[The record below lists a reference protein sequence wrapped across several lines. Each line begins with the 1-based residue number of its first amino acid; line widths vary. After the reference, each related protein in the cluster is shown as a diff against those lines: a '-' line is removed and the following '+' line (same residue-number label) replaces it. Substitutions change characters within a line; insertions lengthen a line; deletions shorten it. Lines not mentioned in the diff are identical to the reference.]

1 MNKKKS
7 YLYIPVEISA
17 REIDS
22 KLLIA
27 LKAVKNGF
35 TVVLGRKAPLIKHV
49 LRGKPGIFL
58 SIWGAHKN
66 FKNLYKDIKEKGH
79 NIAAV
84 DEEGLI
90 TLSDEN
96 YLRLKMDPKTLDY
109 IDIFFT
115 WGEAQN
121 NKLILNRQSSSHKF
135 LQAGNPRLEMLKS
148 NFNSLYE
155 NDMNEIKSLTDKYVL
170 IVSSFGFS
178 NHYDGSEAYL
188 KQLES
193 DGVIRNKKEEIAYKD
208 YFNFQNINF
217 KEFIDATKTLATK
230 YPDTNFIY
238 RKHPAEDPLSL
249 DKYFSDF
256 KNILLIH
263 DKSIIPWIKSSICVI
278 HNYCTTAIEA
288 QILGVPSIGYRPF
301 KDESIESNLP
311 YLNSKELFYKDDLVS
326 HVGSLISSKIPLNNF
341 DSSKLNN
348 HIYGLDQ
355 KDSSSDIMIQSLR
368 RLIPS
373 NSSLDN
379 QEMKQ
384 SYLSNIFKI
393 KRFVRRIINKKE
405 SYVDHK
411 FQGVNVDQINKKL
424 NKISTIISLKHC
436 SLSLKEV
443 SNEVYIIE
451 KKD

>member
-1 MNKKKS
+1 MHKKKS
-7 YLYIPVEISA
+7 YLYLPVEISA

-27 LKAVKNGF
+27 LKAIENGF

-49 LRGKPGIFL
+49 LRSTPGIFL

-66 FKNLYKDIKEKGH
+66 FKSLYKEIKEKGH
-79 NIAAV
+79 NIAAM

-96 YLRLKMDPKTLDY
+96 YLRLKMDPKTLDH

-115 WGEAQN
+115 WGETQN
-121 NKLILNRQSSSHKF
+121 NKLILNRKSSSHKF
-135 LQAGNPRLEMLKS
+135 IQAGNPRLEMLKS

-155 NDMNEIKSLTDKYVL
+155 NDMNEIKPLTDKYVL

-178 NHYDGSEAYL
+178 NHYDGSDAYL
-188 KQLES
+188 TKLKS
-193 DGVIRNKKEEIAYKD
+193 DGVIRNKKEEMAYKD
-208 YFNFQNINF
+208 YFDFQNINF
-217 KEFIDATKTLATK
+217 KEFIDATKTLAKK

-249 DKYFSDF
+249 DKYFLDY

-288 QILGVPSIGYRPF
+288 QISGVPSLAYRPF
-301 KDESIESNLP
+301 KDERIESNLP
-311 YLNSKELFYKDDLVS
+311 YLNSKESFRKDDLVRD
-326 HVGSLISSKIPLNNF
+326 VGSLITSKASINNF
-341 DSSKLNN
+341 DSSILNN
-348 HIYGLDQ
+348 HIYGLDK
-355 KDSSSDIMIQSLR
+355 KDSSSEIMIQSLR
-368 RLIPS
+368 KLIPS
-373 NSSLDN
+373 NSSSVN
-379 QEMKQ
+379 QEIQ
-384 SYLSNIFKI
+384 ESHLANIFKV
-393 KRFVRRIINKKE
+393 KRFLRRIINKKE

-411 FQGVNVDQINKKL
+411 FQGVNVDQIKKKID
-424 NKISTIISLKHC
+424 KISTIISAKHS

-443 SNEVYIIE
+443 SNEVFIIE